1 MSRFFIRNRNGIV
14 IIDPSNVAYVRAD
27 SNYIH
32 IIFCSQQELYINYSI
47 TDVFNQLIL
56 HVDSQDSFI
65 KIGRS
70 LIVNIRLITKILLR
84 KNQLTLADNTGWTL
98 TLNLPHKTLN
108 RLCQQ
113 LEDYYS
119 SDSENTYSEKH
130 TDLSDNES

>member
-1 MSRFFIRNRNGIV
+1 MSRFSIRNRNGILIV
-14 IIDPSNVAYVRAD
+14 DPSHVAYVKAD
-27 SNYIH
+27 SNYVH
-32 IIFCSQQELYINYSI
+32 IFFRSQQELYIHFSFADIFSLLNS
-47 TDVFNQLIL
+47 
-56 HVDSQDSFI
+56 HAEGQDHFV

-98 TLNLPHKTLN
+98 TLDLPHKTLN

-130 TDLSDNES
+130 TDPSDNE